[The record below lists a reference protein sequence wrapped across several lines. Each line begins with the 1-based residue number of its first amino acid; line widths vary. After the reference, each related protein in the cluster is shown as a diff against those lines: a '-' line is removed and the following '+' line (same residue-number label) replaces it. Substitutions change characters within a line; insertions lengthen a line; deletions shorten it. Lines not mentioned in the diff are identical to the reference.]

1 MKKNK
6 KGLTI
11 IELLVTI
18 AILIAAA
25 TTIMAL
31 GSRATSQTG
40 LLSAN
45 IQATFLAKEAMELLE
60 DSEIRDQIWNVG
72 GENYWNIDY
81 TGTVNK
87 KDNINQCYEKLR
99 INSEGFYAI
108 GSDPWDETHF
118 SRCIRTNEESGI
130 LGAKVE
136 VKFDYRNGE
145 YNVILYRTFY
155 D

>member
-87 KDNINQCYEKLR
+87 KI
-99 INSEGFYAI
+99 
-108 GSDPWDETHF
+108 T
-118 SRCIRTNEESGI
+118 
-130 LGAKVE
+130 
-136 VKFDYRNGE
+136 
-145 YNVILYRTFY
+145 
-155 D
+155 